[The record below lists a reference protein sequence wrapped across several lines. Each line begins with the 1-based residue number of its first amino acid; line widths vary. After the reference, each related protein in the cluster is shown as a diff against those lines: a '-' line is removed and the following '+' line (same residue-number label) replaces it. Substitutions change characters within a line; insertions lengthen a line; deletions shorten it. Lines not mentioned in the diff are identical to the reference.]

1 MFLPAGSQD
10 EVGQQINKR
19 FRAFEI
25 FTKITERRNY
35 QPISTPVVEYAQTF
49 TNSFAGM
56 ALQPMLKWFNH
67 EGEIEVLRPDWTT
80 AIARALVKQPH
91 SEHKW
96 CYQGSV
102 FRSDKQGMESRQ
114 AGIEIVHAPSFL
126 GESESLL
133 TAVDYL
139 NALEVDDYLIEL
151 GHSEIFEELT
161 APLKLDPFQSEK
173 LRLAMHDKR
182 KDEVFHLAS
191 HAGSQTIAEELTELV
206 DAYGS
211 AKMLEDYEKHWKNNQ
226 RLLEIV
232 RHLKSLAKLLS
243 DCGINEILVDLGRVK
258 NLPYYCGTMFRGY
271 LRENGST
278 CFSGG
283 RYDKLYEQFDERHSA
298 VGLAFDV
305 DILSGQLAPAQNR
318 EKICLWASPESHA
331 YAEKI
336 RTDFPDKIVDIRYDL
351 PDNES
356 SHYDRIIEITK
367 KENRWKVLER

>member
-19 FRAFEI
+19 FRAFEV
-25 FTKITERRNY
+25 FTEITERRNY

-49 TNSFAGM
+49 TNGYTGM

-80 AIARALVKQPH
+80 AVARALVKQSH

-102 FRSDKQGMESRQ
+102 FRSDKPGMESRQ
-114 AGIEIVHAPSFL
+114 AGIEIVYAPSFL

-133 TAVDYL
+133 TAADYL
-139 NALEVDDYLIEL
+139 QALEVEDYLIEL
-151 GHSEIFEELT
+151 GHSEIFELLA
-161 APLKLDPFQSEK
+161 APLKLDSVQAER
-173 LRLAMHDKR
+173 LRQAMHDKR
-182 KDEVFHLAS
+182 KDEVFQLAN
-191 HAGSQTIAEELTELV
+191 HAGSRTIAEQLTELV

-211 AKMLEDYEKHWKNNQ
+211 VEILEVYEKHWKNNQ
-226 RLLEIV
+226 HLLEIV
-232 RHLKSLAKLLS
+232 EHLKSLVKLLN
-243 DCGINEILVDLGRVK
+243 DCGIKGILVDLGRVK

-283 RYDKLYEQFDERHSA
+283 RYDKLYEQFGERHSA

-305 DILSGQLAPAQNR
+305 DILADQIKPAQKR
-318 EKICLWASPESHA
+318 EKICLCAEPESHA
-331 YAEKI
+331 FAEQI

-351 PDNES
+351 PEKES
-356 SHYDRIIEITK
+356 KNYDRIWEITRK
-367 KENRWKVLER
+367 GNGWKAVER